1 MEDVRL
7 FMEFNLDGKISL
19 LYPKQIPEPHIPG
32 AYVLELGI
40 LLLVRTLSFF
50 CMMRQLSYIWFY
62 TLSFRYLIVADE
74 TFLLS
79 VK

>member
-32 AYVLELGI
+32 AYVLALGV
-40 LLLVRTLSFF
+40 LLLVRTLSFSAWWGNYPISGSI
-50 CMMRQLSYIWFY
+50 L
-62 TLSFRYLIVADE
+62 
-74 TFLLS
+74 
-79 VK
+79 

>member
-32 AYVLELGI
+32 VYVLAFGV

-50 CMMRQLSYIWFY
+50 LHDEAIII
-62 TLSFRYLIVADE
+62 YLVLYFKFQIFD
-74 TFLLS
+74 S
-79 VK
+79 SR